1 MCPVSLIPRCIWAEG
16 SIPSSELIQ
25 KLSDKWS
32 EAPKDVG
39 QRTDMKKRKSAARE
53 SHSKAQV
60 DDKDVD
66 DDAGWVSVLPPFPSA
81 Q

>member
-1 MCPVSLIPRCIWAEG
+1 
-16 SIPSSELIQ
+16 
-25 KLSDKWS
+25 
-32 EAPKDVG
+32 
-39 QRTDMKKRKSAARE
+39 MKKRKSAARE

-81 Q
+81 VKLTGWYWQCSTEEDYAECMLDENDEPTAGPSSRPM